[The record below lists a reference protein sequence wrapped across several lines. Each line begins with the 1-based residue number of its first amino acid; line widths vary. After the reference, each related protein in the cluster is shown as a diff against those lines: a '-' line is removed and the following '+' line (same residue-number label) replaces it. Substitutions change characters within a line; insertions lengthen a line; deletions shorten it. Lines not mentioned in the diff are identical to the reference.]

1 MNWLSVA
8 LTAYF
13 IVLAIGIFLYFRPR
27 FIREGF
33 ATHAITSKFPSCF
46 SRDIDAQQLI
56 TKFQTTAAK
65 TPDQIANVQELT
77 LILQKV
83 LCIDADVSGQG
94 AGVYSTQKLPYATSH
109 DMGPV
114 QNLVARCV
122 SKSVRSNEIEVVM
135 DKFQARGNALI
146 TSLCSDSISQR
157 ESLVQFHNIL
167 SRATS
172 VIKTKC
178 ATPKTDMDI
187 PAGPRDPGYH
197 IPDSLLSYSEYN
209 MSGDEP
215 QYI

>member
-1 MNWLSVA
+1 MDWLSVA

-33 ATHAITSKFPSCF
+33 ATHAINNKYLPSCF
-46 SRDIDAQQLI
+46 LRDIEAQQLI
-56 TKFQTTAAK
+56 TKFQTTT

-109 DMGPV
+109 DMEPV
-114 QNLVARCV
+114 QSLVARCV
-122 SKSVRSNEIEVVM
+122 RKSVRSHEIEVVM

-146 TSLCSDSISQR
+146 TSLCSDAISQR

-172 VIKTKC
+172 VIKTNC
-178 ATPKTDMDI
+178 ATPKANMDI